1 MKQIQLSDH
10 FTFGRLL
17 RFTWPSILLMFFAS
31 IYSIVD
37 GVFVSNFVGKTA
49 FAAVN
54 LIMPVLMLIAS
65 VGVMIGA
72 GGSALVGKYLGE
84 QRKKRANQ
92 VFSMLI
98 YVALAFGVVAS
109 VTASVCMGE
118 IVSFLGAEGEFYSD
132 AVLYGRIAALG
143 GIAFILQHAFYSFLV
158 VAERPTMGFGIT
170 VIAGVMNIALD
181 ALFILVFDWGLF
193 GAALATAL
201 SQSIGGFIPLVF
213 FFAPNKTNLRLG
225 KACFNRR
232 DLVKTLTNGSSEL
245 VSNIAMSVV
254 SILYNYQL
262 IKMAGDTG
270 VAAYGALMYVSYIF
284 ITFFMGYSFGRAPI
298 VSYHYGAGNTD
309 ELKNLFKKDCTIIGI
324 GSILLT
330 VASELMAFPLAKIF
344 GGYDPELFAM
354 IKRSIA
360 IYSFAYLLM
369 GFNMAGSSFFTA
381 LNNGPVSAAISFLRT
396 LVFEVIAVL
405 TLPMLLGLD
414 GIWGSGIVAEVA
426 SFIFTASCIFI
437 FRKKYGYL

>member
-37 GVFVSNFVGKTA
+37 GIFVSNFVGKTS

-54 LIMPVLMLIAS
+54 LIMPVLMLIAAA
-65 VGVMIGA
+65 GVMIGA
-72 GGSALVGKYLGE
+72 GGSALVAKYLGE

-98 YVALAFGVVAS
+98 YVALAFGIVAS
-109 VTASVCMGE
+109 VTASVFMGE
-118 IVSFLGAEGEFYSD
+118 IVTFLGAEGEFYSD

-158 VAERPTMGFGIT
+158 VAERPKMGFGIT

-201 SQSIGGFIPLVF
+201 SQSMGGFIPLVF

-270 VAAYGALMYVSYIF
+270 VAAYGALMYTSYIF
-284 ITFFMGYSFGRAPI
+284 ITFFMGYAFGRAPI

-324 GSILLT
+324 GSVLLT
-330 VASELMAFPLAKIF
+330 VASELMALPLAKIF

-405 TLPMLLGLD
+405 TLPVLLGLD
-414 GIWGSGIVAEVA
+414 GIWASGIVAEIA

-437 FRKKYGYL
+437 FRKRYKYL